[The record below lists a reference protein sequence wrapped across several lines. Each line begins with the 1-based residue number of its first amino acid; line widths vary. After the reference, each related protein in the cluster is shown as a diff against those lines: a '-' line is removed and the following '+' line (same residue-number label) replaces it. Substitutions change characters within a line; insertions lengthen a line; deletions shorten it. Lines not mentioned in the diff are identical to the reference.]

1 MSNPWFYFPGHADR
15 LVELTLAKAEEV
27 NNLLDIISTG
37 FDAAYTSVA
46 TKIDATSAD
55 ALFTTP
61 AEVNLAISTTLVT
74 TSSSSVTI
82 GTGSKSFTVEAGK
95 SFGVGQRLR
104 ISDGTATNLMEGE
117 ITSYSGTS
125 LVVGIDYSEGAGTF
139 TSWTITVTGS
149 RGSASLVAFS
159 ESYDSASPNNVVGA
173 SRFLATGGLSSID
186 TVLQPKGT
194 GAVLAQRSDSTATG
208 GNKRGANAVDLQ
220 TSRAAA
226 ANVASGLS
234 SVIVGGASNTTS
246 SQNGV
251 VVGGSGNSA
260 TTGTNIF
267 IGGGSSNSASG
278 AYSTISGGA
287 NNTLTGQYSAISG
300 GARASDRAREGV
312 DVFGSANAGLAT
324 GAAQRS
330 SMVLYKQTTDATAN
344 QAMVSNGSAAS
355 GGNQVTLANNS
366 AYYCKIN
373 IVAWRSA
380 DTTAKSWTGVALIR
394 RGANAAATVLVFGS
408 ISSDAGDAS
417 LAACSIT
424 LSADTTYGCLKVGVT
439 GLAAVTI
446 NFVAEVQ
453 AVEVNL

>member
-74 TSSSSVTI
+74 TSSSSVYWY
-82 GTGSKSFTVEAGK
+82 GSKSFTVEAGK

-300 GARASDRAREGV
+300 GRASDRARKVLMSSVSQCRLGHWGCTEKLDGPASKPPMRQPTGHGVERLGRQRMQSSHPGQQLGLLLQDQHRRLEVRGHDCEVLDPRRAHPQGRERGGHRPCLRVDLKRRWRRLSCCVQYHALGGHNLRLPEGRCHRPGCC
-312 DVFGSANAGLAT
+312 DDQL
-324 GAAQRS
+324 
-330 SMVLYKQTTDATAN
+330 
-344 QAMVSNGSAAS
+344 
-355 GGNQVTLANNS
+355 
-366 AYYCKIN
+366 
-373 IVAWRSA
+373 
-380 DTTAKSWTGVALIR
+380 
-394 RGANAAATVLVFGS
+394 RG
-408 ISSDAGDAS
+408 
-417 LAACSIT
+417 
-424 LSADTTYGCLKVGVT
+424 
-439 GLAAVTI
+439 
-446 NFVAEVQ
+446 
-453 AVEVNL
+453 

>member
-74 TSSSSVTI
+74 TSSSSVYWY
-82 GTGSKSFTVEAGK
+82 GSKSFTVEAGK

-300 GARASDRAREGV
+300 GRASDRARKVLMSSGQPMQ
-312 DVFGSANAGLAT
+312 AWPLGLHREA
-324 GAAQRS
+324 RWS
-330 SMVLYKQTTDATAN
+330 CKQTTDATAN

-355 GGNQVTLANNS
+355 GCNQVTLANNS

-380 DTTAKSWTGVALIR
+380 DTTAKSWTRVALIR